1 MPYLQTNF
9 PALEA
14 PLRALVEEHTQIE
27 GEPLFLAV
35 AYDAGRDGGHVFL
48 FELIGNFG
56 SNMVDPD
63 RRFFETTFAGARV
76 FPKDGLRP
84 DLRVV
89 LTSPSELTVAIQD
102 HWTAVAELRRAIG
115 AGTFDLLHEAGEEG
129 HTAWKQLSTP
139 EAVQ

>member
-9 PALEA
+9 PTLDA
-14 PLRALVEEHTQIE
+14 PLRALVREHMQIE

-35 AYDAGRDGGHVFL
+35 AYDAGRDGDNVFL

-56 SNMVDPD
+56 SNMVDAD

-76 FPKDGLRP
+76 FPQDGPRP

-89 LTSPSELTVAIQD
+89 LTSPSEFAVAIQD
-102 HWTAVAELRRAIG
+102 HWPAVAELRHAIG
-115 AGTFDLLHEAGEEG
+115 AGTFDLLHQAGEEG
-129 HTAWKQLSTP
+129 RDAFAQLTAP